1 MLGQHYSVGGEK
13 FYSYYQALEH
23 SKKTKSFAEYVVPRS
38 HIESILKVDIKSA
51 VDKGLNHWI
60 DKKLNWIFENFK
72 KPKLLYTG
80 GTDSHSIVLRAMA
93 LGHQFDSTAT
103 FVGSLKDDWDYVDS
117 DFFLGKKF
125 LQDNPAAAKTVQ
137 YFHPTIQMY
146 EHLYLESPTLP
157 YWIPGW
163 WFNFILM
170 QPFLYMDQIVEAD
183 CTITGHF
190 KPAMFCKDGQY
201 YWIITG
207 SNEEYTQ
214 LPHEI
219 SFFGDGYIPEVAV
232 VQAYLA
238 RDFYR
243 TYLPKHSGALSLHH
257 IPFSLRSTYHTNL
270 GRTPAMSESLAIGTL
285 LGKSSSLNVRNQRA
299 MEEMILLGR
308 MDICNA
314 WNQKRQQLITD
325 LQDAPY
331 SFRLNKGRTPIDN
344 YQKEV
349 DCPER
354 IQRIGAAFRLD
365 SDRLIE
371 ISGNDIGKLF

>member
-1 MLGQHYSVGGEK
+1 MIGQHYSVDGKK

-23 SKKTKSFAEYVVPRS
+23 SKKTESFAEYVVPRS
-38 HIESILKVDIKSA
+38 HIESILNVDVKSA
-51 VDKGLNHWI
+51 AEKGLNYWI

-80 GTDSHSIVLRAMA
+80 GTDSHSILLRAMA
-93 LGHQFDSTAT
+93 LGHQFHSTAT
-103 FVGSLKDDWDYVDS
+103 FTSSLQDDWNYVDI
-117 DFFLGKKF
+117 DFFFGKKF
-125 LQDNPAAAKTVQ
+125 LQDNPGVAKNIE
-137 YFHPTIQMY
+137 YFHPTIKMY
-146 EHLYLESPTLP
+146 EHLYFESPTLP

-163 WFNFILM
+163 WFCFVLVH
-170 QPFLYMDQIVEAD
+170 PSLYVDQISEAD

-190 KPAMFCKDGQY
+190 KPSMICKDGQY

-207 SNEEYTQ
+207 ANEEYVQ
-214 LPHEI
+214 MPHEI
-219 SFFGDGYIPEVAV
+219 SFFGDGYTPEVAV

-243 TYLPKHSGALSLHH
+243 TYLPEQSGALSLHH
-257 IPFSLRSTYHTNL
+257 IPFNLRPTYHASL
-270 GRTPAMSESLAIGTL
+270 GRAPAMSKSLAIGTL

-299 MEEMILLGR
+299 MEEMILLNR
-308 MDICNA
+308 IDICNA

-331 SFRLNKGRTPIDN
+331 SFRLNKGRTPINN
-344 YQKEV
+344 YQQEI

-354 IQRIGAAFRLD
+354 INRIGAVFRLD
-365 SDRLIE
+365 SDRLTE
-371 ISGNDIGKLF
+371 ISCSNVEKLF

>member
-1 MLGQHYSVGGEK
+1 MFGQHYLVSGKK

-23 SKKTKSFAEYVVPRS
+23 SKKTESFAEYVVPRP
-38 HIESILKVDIKSA
+38 HIESILNVDVKSA
-51 VDKGLNHWI
+51 TDKGLNYWI
-60 DKKLNWIFENFK
+60 DKKLNWIFKNFK

-80 GTDSHSIVLRAMA
+80 GTDSHSILLRAMA
-93 LGHQFDSTAT
+93 LGYQFDSTAT
-103 FVGSLKDDWDYVDS
+103 FTSSLQDDWNYVDS
-117 DFFLGKKF
+117 DFFFGKKF
-125 LQDNPAAAKTVQ
+125 LQNNPSVAKNIE
-137 YFHPTIQMY
+137 YFCPTIEMY

-163 WFNFILM
+163 WFCFVLVH
-170 QPFLYMDQIVEAD
+170 PSLYVDQIAKAD

-190 KPAMFCKDGQY
+190 KPSIICKDGQY

-207 SNEEYTQ
+207 SNEEYIQ
-214 LPHEI
+214 MPHEI

-243 TYLPKHSGALSLHH
+243 TYLPEQSGALSLHH
-257 IPFSLRSTYHTNL
+257 IPFSLRPTYHASL
-270 GRTPAMSESLAIGTL
+270 GRAPAMSESLAIGTL

-308 MDICNA
+308 IDICNA

-325 LQDAPY
+325 LHDAPY
-331 SFRLNKGRTPIDN
+331 SFRLNKGRTPVDS

-354 IQRIGAAFRLD
+354 IQRIGAIFRLD
-365 SDRLIE
+365 PEGLVE
-371 ISGNDIGKLF
+371 LPTDIVNNLL